1 MAVMGGRLQ
10 AVGITWTRLAL
21 VAAAV
26 ISVYFGFAI
35 VGNSVHQY
43 QLDRQNAQLQQQ
55 VKQEQTRNAQLQAL
69 KQWMQSDD
77 FIVQMARDQGL
88 ALPGDNTILVAA
100 PSATPQPNSS
110 DGWWQRYIAD
120 THQP

>member
-1 MAVMGGRLQ
+1 MELGGRLR
-10 AVGITWTRLAL
+10 AIGITWTRLAL
-21 VAAAV
+21 VAAGV

-55 VKQEQTRNAQLQAL
+55 VKQEQTRNTQLQAL
-69 KQWMQSDD
+69 KSWMQSDD

-88 ALPGDNTILVAA
+88 ALPGDKTILVAA
-100 PSATPQPNSS
+100 PSATPQASGI
-110 DGWWQRYIAD
+110 DGWWQRYLAS
-120 THQP
+120 QP